1 MVDQTPSLEL
11 YHRNMFRPWDR
22 LDVVSDVTNVIH
34 SMQHRCS
41 NCFMAVQKN
50 RSSNECK
57 SGKKCWL
64 QSGL

>member
-11 YHRNMFRPWDR
+11 CHKKMFRLWDR
-22 LDVVSDVTNVIH
+22 LDVISDVTNVIH

-41 NCFMAVQKN
+41 NYFMAVQKN

-57 SGKKCWL
+57 SEKKCWL